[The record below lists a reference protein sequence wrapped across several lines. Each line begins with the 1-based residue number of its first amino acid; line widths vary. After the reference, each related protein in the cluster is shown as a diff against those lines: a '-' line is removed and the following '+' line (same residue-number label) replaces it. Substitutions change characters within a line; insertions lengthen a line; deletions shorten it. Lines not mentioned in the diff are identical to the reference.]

1 MKWLPSGG
9 HFSLCLRIF
18 PPVHCTATTLFPPLL
33 LSLIGL
39 TLALIWALPYNLV
52 KHTYP
57 ISTFYSETLAFALF
71 ALLGA
76 LSMVAVWQRDSRV
89 LRMPRV
95 TWMPLAFVGVILV
108 QRAMLSTELP
118 QLMMTALLY
127 GVAMIVAVSAGF
139 WLAQLGWRGVLMRWS
154 AVALTLGGLY
164 AVAAQLVQAFH
175 LESHVPWLVAR
186 YTVSVARRLF
196 GNMYQPNHLA
206 TYLSLASAGAFY
218 LWYQRKL
225 PAWAWLLASAV
236 FDLGICL
243 TGSRT
248 PWLQLALM
256 STFGLWLVW
265 IERAESARNVRR
277 PMRWFVPV
285 AILPLLAAMTMF
297 VGWANVAWGWQ
308 LDGSAVARMHQAG
321 QVTGRLNLWEY
332 GLAIFREHWLFGA
345 GWSNYIDAQFALVD
359 KLGPV
364 EMADNAHNV
373 LIDLLAKTGLVG
385 TLLVL
390 LPLVFW
396 FARAVRG
403 IKTPPIAF
411 AFILL
416 GMLAVHAMLEY
427 PQHYAFFLL
436 PALFLLGLCE
446 TKPIDSVSPT
456 ATGAVNGVIVVF
468 ACVAI
473 PWLYGDY
480 QRVEVAY
487 RAGKID
493 AYRTDPAL
501 FFAPYG
507 DYAVTGALFLNRD
520 QLDEKLAAHREALA
534 LGAGPTMIKR
544 YIVLLALAGRNDEAM
559 DDIARLKNYNSL
571 IFEAQYAALVRMLR
585 AQGDELK
592 PFTRRVIETW
602 GRPKG
607 EGAGECDG
615 CDDEAMAPVHG
626 ASRRVS

>member
-1 MKWLPSGG
+1 M
-9 HFSLCLRIF
+9 
-18 PPVHCTATTLFPPLL
+18 FPPLL
-33 LSLIGL
+33 LSMIGL

-57 ISTFYSETLAFALF
+57 ISTFYAEALTFSLF

-76 LSMVAVWQRDSRV
+76 LSMIAVWQRDARA

-95 TWMPLAFVGVILV
+95 TWMPLAFVAVILV
-108 QRAMLSTELP
+108 QRATMSTQLP

-127 GVAMIVAVSAGF
+127 GVAMIVAVNAGF
-139 WLAQLGWRGVLMRWS
+139 WLVQLGWRDVLARWS
-154 AVALTLGGLY
+154 AMALTLGGLY
-164 AVAAQLVQAFH
+164 AVGAQVLQAFH
-175 LESHVPWLVAR
+175 LEADVPWLVAK
-186 YTVSVARRLF
+186 YSVTVARRLF

-225 PAWAWLLASAV
+225 PAWLWLVVCAA
-236 FDLGICL
+236 FDIGICL

-248 PWLQLALM
+248 PWLQLALL
-256 STFGLWLVW
+256 SAFGVWLVW
-265 IERAESARNVRR
+265 MARAETARNMRR
-277 PMRWFVPV
+277 STRWFVPV
-285 AILPLLAAMTMF
+285 AILPLLALMTMF
-297 VGWANVAWGWQ
+297 VGWANVAWGLQ
-308 LDGSAVARMHQAG
+308 LDGSAVARMQQAG
-321 QVTGRLNLWEY
+321 QVAGRLNLWEY
-332 GLAIFREHWLFGA
+332 GLAIFREHWWFGA

-373 LIDLLAKTGLVG
+373 LLDLLAKTGIIGALA
-385 TLLVL
+385 VL
-390 LPLVFW
+390 APLAFW
-396 FARAVRG
+396 FARAVRD
-403 IKTPPIAF
+403 IKTASVALAF
-411 AFILL
+411 VLL

-446 TKPIDSVSPT
+446 TKAIDSVSPT
-456 ATGAVNGVIVVF
+456 AVGAINGVIVLF

-473 PWLYGDY
+473 PWLYHDY

-487 RAGKID
+487 RAGKIE

-544 YIVLLALAGRNDEAM
+544 YIVLLALAGRDDEALE
-559 DDIARLKNYNSL
+559 DIQRLKNYNSA
-571 IFEAQYAALVRMLR
+571 IFDGQYAALVRMLR
-585 AQGDELK
+585 EQGDTLK
-592 PFTRRVIETW
+592 PFVKRVIEAW

-607 EGAGECDG
+607 EA
-615 CDDEAMAPVHG
+615 DEDA
-626 ASRRVS
+626 RVPPQATTSSMS

>member
-1 MKWLPSGG
+1 M
-9 HFSLCLRIF
+9 
-18 PPVHCTATTLFPPLL
+18 FPPLL
-33 LSLIGL
+33 LSMIGL
-39 TLALIWALPYNLV
+39 VLALIWALPYNLV

-57 ISTFYSETLAFALF
+57 ISTFYSEALAFSLF
-71 ALLGA
+71 AVLGV
-76 LSMVAVWQRDSRV
+76 LSMIAVWQRDARL

-95 TWMPLAFVGVILV
+95 TWMPLAFVAIVLI
-108 QRAMLSTELP
+108 QRATIPTELP

-127 GVAMIVAVSAGF
+127 GVAMIVAVNTGY

-164 AVAAQLVQAFH
+164 AVGAQIVQAFH
-175 LESHVPWLVAR
+175 LEAQVPWLVAK
-186 YTVSVARRLF
+186 YTVTVARRLF

-225 PAWAWLLASAV
+225 PAWALLVACAA
-236 FDLGICL
+236 FDIGICL

-248 PWLQLALM
+248 PWLQLALL
-256 STFGLWLVW
+256 SAFGLWLVW
-265 IERAESARNVRR
+265 MERSEPTRNMRR
-277 PMRWFVPV
+277 SMRWFVPV
-285 AILPLLAAMTMF
+285 ALLPLLGLATVF
-297 VGWANVAWGWQ
+297 VGWANVAWGLQ
-308 LDGSAVARMHQAG
+308 LDGSAVARMQQAG

-332 GLAIFREHWLFGA
+332 GLAIFREHWFFGA

-373 LIDLLAKTGLVG
+373 LLDLLAKTGVVG
-385 TLLVL
+385 TLAVL
-390 LPLVFW
+390 LPLAFW
-396 FARAVRG
+396 FVRAVRG
-403 IKTPPIAF
+403 IQTAPIAL
-411 AFILL
+411 AFVML
-416 GMLAVHAMLEY
+416 GMLAIHALLEY

-436 PALFLLGLCE
+436 PAMFLLGFCE
-446 TKPIDSVSPT
+446 TKPIESVSPT
-456 ATGAVNGVIVVF
+456 ATGAINGVIVLF

-473 PWLYGDY
+473 PWLYHDY

-487 RAGKID
+487 RAGKIET
-493 AYRTDPAL
+493 YRTDPAL

-507 DYAVTGALFLNRD
+507 DYAVTGALYLNRD

-544 YIVLLALAGRNDEAM
+544 YIVLLALAGRDDEALQ
-559 DDIARLKNYNSL
+559 DIQRLKNYNSR
-571 IFEAQYAALVRMLR
+571 IFEGQYAALVRMLR
-585 AQGDELK
+585 EQGAELK
-592 PFTRRVIETW
+592 PFLRRVIEAW

-607 EGAGECDG
+607 EPDSDVDAM
-615 CDDEAMAPVHG
+615 MAPSKG
-626 ASRRVS
+626 TYAFA

>member
-1 MKWLPSGG
+1 M
-9 HFSLCLRIF
+9 
-18 PPVHCTATTLFPPLL
+18 
-33 LSLIGL
+33 IGL
-39 TLALIWALPYNLV
+39 TMALIWALPYNLV

-57 ISTFYSETLAFALF
+57 ISTFYSEALTFSLF
-71 ALLGA
+71 ALLGV
-76 LSMVAVWQRDSRV
+76 LSMIAVWQRDARV

-95 TWMPLAFVGVILV
+95 TWMPLAFVAVVLI
-108 QRAMLSTELP
+108 QRATMPTELP

-127 GVAMIVAVSAGF
+127 GVAMIVAVNAGY

-164 AVAAQLVQAFH
+164 AVGAQIVQAFH
-175 LESHVPWLVAR
+175 LEAHVPWLVAK
-186 YTVSVARRLF
+186 YTVTVARRLF

-225 PAWAWLLASAV
+225 PAWAFLIACAAY
-236 FDLGICL
+236 DIGICL

-248 PWLQLALM
+248 PWLQLALL
-256 STFGLWLVW
+256 SAFGLWLVW
-265 IERAESARNVRR
+265 MERSEETRNMRR
-277 PMRWFVPV
+277 SMRWFAPV
-285 AILPLLAAMTMF
+285 ALLPLLALVTMF
-297 VGWANVAWGWQ
+297 VGWANVAWGLQ
-308 LDGSAVARMHQAG
+308 LDGSAVARMQQAG

-332 GLAIFREHWLFGA
+332 GLAIFREHWFFGA

-373 LIDLLAKTGLVG
+373 LLDLLAKTGIVG
-385 TLLVL
+385 TLVVL
-390 LPLVFW
+390 LPLAFW
-396 FARAVRG
+396 FVRAVRG
-403 IKTPPIAF
+403 IKTAPIAL
-411 AFILL
+411 AFVLL
-416 GMLAVHAMLEY
+416 GMMAIHALLEY

-436 PALFLLGLCE
+436 PAMFLLGFCE
-446 TKPIDSVSPT
+446 TKPIESVSST
-456 ATGAVNGVIVVF
+456 ATGAINGVIVLF

-487 RAGKID
+487 RAGKIE

-507 DYAVTGALFLNRD
+507 DYAVTGALYLNRD

-544 YIVLLALAGRNDEAM
+544 YVVLLALAGRDDEALL
-559 DDIARLKNYNSL
+559 DIQRLKNYNSR
-571 IFEAQYAALVRMLR
+571 IFEGQYAALVRMLR
-585 AQGDELK
+585 EQGDDLK
-592 PFTRRVIETW
+592 PFVKRVIETY
-602 GRPKG
+602 GRPTG
-607 EGAGECDG
+607 ETDT
-615 CDDEAMAPVHG
+615 DAMAAPRGNV
-626 ASRRVS
+626 RRMS

>member
-1 MKWLPSGG
+1 M
-9 HFSLCLRIF
+9 
-18 PPVHCTATTLFPPLL
+18 LFPPLL

-57 ISTFYSETLAFALF
+57 ISTFYSESLAFSLF
-71 ALLGA
+71 ACLGV
-76 LSMVAVWQRDSRV
+76 LSMIAVWQRDARA

-95 TWMPLAFVGVILV
+95 SWMPLAFVAVILV
-108 QRAMLSTELP
+108 QRAIMPTELP
-118 QLMMTALLY
+118 QLMLTALLY
-127 GVAMIVAVSAGF
+127 GVGMIVAVSTGF

-154 AVALTLGGLY
+154 AAALTLGGLY
-164 AVAAQLVQAFH
+164 AVGAQLVQAFH
-175 LESHVPWLVAR
+175 LEAHVPWLVAR
-186 YTVSVARRLF
+186 YTVTVARRLF

-225 PAWAWLLASAV
+225 PAWAWVLVCAA
-236 FDLGICL
+236 FDIGICL

-248 PWLQLALM
+248 PWLQLTLLSA
-256 STFGLWLVW
+256 FGAWMVW
-265 IERAESARNVRR
+265 AERTDPARPMRR
-277 PMRWFVPV
+277 SMRWFVPV
-285 AILPLLAAMTMF
+285 AILPLLALMTMF

-332 GLAIFREHWLFGA
+332 GFAIFREHWWLGA

-373 LIDLLAKTGLVG
+373 LLDLLAKTGIVG
-385 TLLVL
+385 TLAVLV
-390 LPLVFW
+390 PLAFW
-396 FARAVRG
+396 FARAVRE
-403 IKTPPIAF
+403 IRNAPIAL
-411 AFILL
+411 AFVLL
-416 GMLAVHAMLEY
+416 GMLAIHAMLEY

-436 PALFLLGLCE
+436 PALFLLGLCD
-446 TKPIDSVSPT
+446 TRAIDSVSPT
-456 ATGAVNGVIVVF
+456 ATAAINGVIVLF

-473 PWLYGDY
+473 PWLIGDY

-493 AYRTDPAL
+493 TYRTDPAL

-507 DYAVTGALFLNRD
+507 DYAVTGALYLDRD
-520 QLDEKLAAHREALA
+520 RLDEKLAAHREALA

-544 YIVLLALAGRNDEAM
+544 YIVLLALAGRDDEALR
-559 DDIARLKNYNSL
+559 DIQRLKNYNSA
-571 IFEAQYAALVRMLR
+571 IFPGQYAALIRMLR
-585 AQGDELK
+585 EQGDDLK
-592 PFTRRVIETW
+592 PFVKRVIEVW

-607 EGAGECDG
+607 QSGDAS
-615 CDDEAMAPVHG
+615 DDA
-626 ASRRVS
+626 

>member
-1 MKWLPSGG
+1 MKWLPPGG
-9 HFSLCLRIF
+9 RFSLCLRIF
-18 PPVHCTATTLFPPLL
+18 QPVHCTAATLFPPLL
-33 LSLIGL
+33 LSMIGL
-39 TLALIWALPYNLV
+39 TMALIWALPYNLV

-57 ISTFYSETLAFALF
+57 ISTFYSEALTFSLF
-71 ALLGA
+71 ALLGV
-76 LSMVAVWQRDSRV
+76 LSMIAVWQRDARV

-95 TWMPLAFVGVILV
+95 TWMPLAFVAVVLI
-108 QRAMLSTELP
+108 QRATMPTELP

-127 GVAMIVAVSAGF
+127 GVAMIVAVNAGY

-164 AVAAQLVQAFH
+164 AVGAQLVQAFH
-175 LESHVPWLVAR
+175 LEAHVPWLVAK

-225 PAWAWLLASAV
+225 PAWAFLIACAA
-236 FDLGICL
+236 FDIGICL

-248 PWLQLALM
+248 PWLQLALL
-256 STFGLWLVW
+256 SAFGLWLVW
-265 IERAESARNVRR
+265 MERSEETRNMRR
-277 PMRWFVPV
+277 SMRWFVPA
-285 AILPLLAAMTMF
+285 AILPMLALMTVC
-297 VGWANVAWGWQ
+297 VGWANIAWGWH
-308 LDGSAVARMHQAG
+308 LEGSAVARMQHAG
-321 QVTGRLNLWEY
+321 QVTGRVILWEY
-332 GLAIFREHWLFGA
+332 GLTIFREHWFFGA

-373 LIDLLAKTGLVG
+373 LIDLLAKIGIVG
-385 TLLVL
+385 ALAVL
-390 LPLVFW
+390 LPLAFW
-396 FARAVRG
+396 FARAVRN
-403 IKTPPIAF
+403 IKTAPIAL
-411 AFILL
+411 AFVLL
-416 GMLAVHAMLEY
+416 GMLAIHSLLEY

-436 PALFLLGLCE
+436 PAMFLLGFCE
-446 TKPIDSVSPT
+446 TKPIESVSSA
-456 ATGAVNGVIVVF
+456 ATGAINGVIVLF

-487 RAGKID
+487 RAGKIE

-507 DYAVTGALFLNRD
+507 DYAVTGALYLSKD

-544 YIVLLALAGRNDEAM
+544 YVVLLALAGRDDEALQ
-559 DDIARLKNYNSL
+559 DVQRLKNYNTL
-571 IFEAQYAALVRMLR
+571 IWEGQYAALVRMLR
-585 AQGDELK
+585 EQGDDLK
-592 PFTRRVIETW
+592 PFVKRVIDTY
-602 GRPKG
+602 GRPTG
-607 EGAGECDG
+607 ETDT
-615 CDDEAMAPVHG
+615 DAMAAPRGNV
-626 ASRRVS
+626 RRLS

>member
-1 MKWLPSGG
+1 M
-9 HFSLCLRIF
+9 
-18 PPVHCTATTLFPPLL
+18 FPPLL

-57 ISTFYSETLAFALF
+57 ISTFYAEALAFSLF
-71 ALLGA
+71 AVLGV
-76 LSMVAVWQRDSRV
+76 LSMIAVWQRDARA
-89 LRMPRV
+89 LRMPRI
-95 TWMPLAFVGVILV
+95 TWMPLAFVAIILV
-108 QRAMLSTELP
+108 QRAAMPTELP

-127 GVAMIVAVSAGF
+127 GVAMIVAVNAGF

-154 AVALTLGGLY
+154 AAALTLGGLY
-164 AVAAQLVQAFH
+164 AVGAQLVQAFH
-175 LESHVPWLVAR
+175 LEAHVPWFVAK
-186 YTVSVARRLF
+186 YTVTVARRLF

-218 LWYQRKL
+218 LWYLRKM
-225 PAWAWLLASAV
+225 PAWLWVVVCAA
-236 FDLGICL
+236 FDVGICL

-248 PWLQLALM
+248 PWLQLALL
-256 STFGLWLVW
+256 SAFGLWMVW
-265 IERAESARNVRR
+265 TERADPTRTMRR
-277 PMRWFVPV
+277 SMRWFVPV
-285 AILPLLAAMTMF
+285 AILPLLALVTMF

-332 GLAIFREHWLFGA
+332 GLAIFREHWWFGA

-373 LIDLLAKTGLVG
+373 LLDLLAKTGIVG
-385 TLLVL
+385 TLAVLV
-390 LPLVFW
+390 PLGFW
-396 FARAVRG
+396 FARAVRD
-403 IKTPPIAF
+403 IKNAPIAL
-411 AFILL
+411 AFVLL
-416 GMLAVHAMLEY
+416 GMLAIHAMLEY

-436 PALFLLGLCE
+436 PALFLLGFCE
-446 TKPIDSVSPT
+446 TKAIDSVSPT
-456 ATGAVNGVIVVF
+456 ATGAINGVIVLF

-473 PWLYGDY
+473 PWLIADY

-493 AYRTDPAL
+493 TYRTDPAL

-507 DYAVTGALFLNRD
+507 DYAVTGALLLNRD
-520 QLDEKLAAHREALA
+520 QLDHKLAAHREALA

-544 YIVLLALAGRNDEAM
+544 YIVLLALAGRDDEALL
-559 DDIARLKNYNSL
+559 DIQRLKNYNTS
-571 IFEAQYAALVRMLR
+571 IFPGQYAALVRMLR
-585 AQGDELK
+585 DQGDDLK
-592 PFTRRVIETW
+592 PFVKRVIEAW

-607 EGAGECDG
+607 ES
-615 CDDEAMAPVHG
+615 DDASEHAMLGPQG
-626 ASRRVS
+626 MRLRLS

>member
-1 MKWLPSGG
+1 M
-9 HFSLCLRIF
+9 
-18 PPVHCTATTLFPPLL
+18 FPPLL
-33 LSLIGL
+33 LSMIGL
-39 TLALIWALPYNLV
+39 VLALIWALPYNLV

-57 ISTFYSETLAFALF
+57 ISTFYSEALAFSLF
-71 ALLGA
+71 ALLGVF
-76 LSMVAVWQRDSRV
+76 SMIAVWQRDARA

-95 TWMPLAFVGVILV
+95 TWMPLAFMAIVLI
-108 QRAMLSTELP
+108 QRATMPTELP

-127 GVAMIVAVSAGF
+127 GVAMIVAVNTGY

-164 AVAAQLVQAFH
+164 AVGAQIVQAFH
-175 LESHVPWLVAR
+175 LEAQVPWLVAK
-186 YTVSVARRLF
+186 YTVTVARRLF

-225 PAWAWLLASAV
+225 PAWGLLIACAA
-236 FDLGICL
+236 FDIGICL

-248 PWLQLALM
+248 PWLQLALL
-256 STFGLWLVW
+256 SAFGLWLVW
-265 IERAESARNVRR
+265 MERREPTRNMRR
-277 PMRWFVPV
+277 SMRWFVPV
-285 AILPLLAAMTMF
+285 ALLPLLGLATVF
-297 VGWANVAWGWQ
+297 VGWANVAWGLQ
-308 LDGSAVARMHQAG
+308 LDGSAVARMQQAG

-332 GLAIFREHWLFGA
+332 GLAIFREHWFFGA

-373 LIDLLAKTGLVG
+373 LLDLLAKTGVVG
-385 TLLVL
+385 TLAVL
-390 LPLVFW
+390 LPLAFW
-396 FARAVRG
+396 FVRAVRG
-403 IKTPPIAF
+403 IQTAPIAL
-411 AFILL
+411 AFVIL
-416 GMLAVHAMLEY
+416 GMLAIHALLEY

-436 PALFLLGLCE
+436 PAMFLLGLCE
-446 TKPIDSVSPT
+446 TKPIESVSPT
-456 ATGAVNGVIVVF
+456 ATGAINGVIVLF

-473 PWLYGDY
+473 PWLYHDY

-487 RAGKID
+487 RAGKIET
-493 AYRTDPAL
+493 YRTDPAL

-507 DYAVTGALFLNRD
+507 DYAVTGALYLNRD

-544 YIVLLALAGRNDEAM
+544 YIVLLALAGRDDEALQ
-559 DDIARLKNYNSL
+559 DIQRLKNYNSR
-571 IFEAQYAALVRMLR
+571 IFEGQYAALVRLLR
-585 AQGDELK
+585 EQGDELK
-592 PFTRRVIETW
+592 PFVKRVIEAW

-607 EGAGECDG
+607 EPEVDAD
-615 CDDEAMAPVHG
+615 AMIAPPKG
-626 ASRRVS
+626 TYALA

>member
-1 MKWLPSGG
+1 M
-9 HFSLCLRIF
+9 
-18 PPVHCTATTLFPPLL
+18 
-33 LSLIGL
+33 IGL
-39 TLALIWALPYNLV
+39 TVALIWASPYNLV

-57 ISTFYSETLAFALF
+57 ISTFYSEALTFSLF
-71 ALLGA
+71 ALLGV
-76 LSMVAVWQRDSRV
+76 LSMIAVWQRDARA

-95 TWMPLAFVGVILV
+95 TWMPLAFVAVVLI
-108 QRAMLSTELP
+108 QRATIPTELP

-127 GVAMIVAVSAGF
+127 GVAMIVAVNAGY
-139 WLAQLGWRGVLMRWS
+139 WLAQLGWRSVLMRWS

-164 AVAAQLVQAFH
+164 AVGAQIVQAFH
-175 LESHVPWLVAR
+175 LEAQVPWLVAK

-218 LWYQRKL
+218 LWYRRKL
-225 PAWAWLLASAV
+225 PAWALLVACAA
-236 FDLGICL
+236 FDIGICL

-248 PWLQLALM
+248 PWLQLALL

-265 IERAESARNVRR
+265 TERSEPARSMRR
-277 PMRWFVPV
+277 SMRWFVPV
-285 AILPLLAAMTMF
+285 ALLPMLGLMTLF
-297 VGWANVAWGWQ
+297 VGWANLAWGLQ
-308 LDGSAVARMHQAG
+308 LDGSAVARMQQAG
-321 QVTGRLNLWEY
+321 QVAGRLNLWEY
-332 GLAIFREHWLFGA
+332 GLAIFREHWFFGA

-373 LIDLLAKTGLVG
+373 LLDLLAKTGVVG
-385 TLLVL
+385 TLAVLV
-390 LPLVFW
+390 PLAFW
-396 FARAVRG
+396 FARAIRG
-403 IKTPPIAF
+403 IKAAPIAI
-411 AFILL
+411 AFVLL
-416 GMLAVHAMLEY
+416 GMLAIHALLEY

-436 PALFLLGLCE
+436 PAMFLLGFCE
-446 TKPIDSVSPT
+446 TKPIESVSPT
-456 ATGAVNGVIVVF
+456 ATGAVNGVIVLF

-473 PWLYGDY
+473 PWLYHDY

-487 RAGKID
+487 RAGKIE

-507 DYAVTGALFLNRD
+507 DYAVTGALYLNRD

-544 YIVLLALAGRNDEAM
+544 YIVLLALAGRDDEALQ
-559 DDIARLKNYNSL
+559 DIQRLKNYNMR
-571 IFEAQYAALVRMLR
+571 IFDGQYAALVRMLR
-585 AQGDELK
+585 AQGDDLK
-592 PFTRRVIETW
+592 PFVKRVIEVW

-607 EGAGECDG
+607 ES
-615 CDDEAMAPVHG
+615 DEDAMIVPPEVAH
-626 ASRRVS
+626 RLT

>member
-1 MKWLPSGG
+1 M
-9 HFSLCLRIF
+9 
-18 PPVHCTATTLFPPLL
+18 FPPLL
-33 LSLIGL
+33 LSMIGL

-57 ISTFYSETLAFALF
+57 ISTFYSEALTFCLF

-76 LSMVAVWQRDSRV
+76 LSMVAVWQRDGRA

-95 TWMPLAFVGVILV
+95 TWMPLAFIAVVLV
-108 QRAMLSTELP
+108 QRATMPTELP

-127 GVAMIVAVSAGF
+127 GVAMIVAVNSGY

-164 AVAAQLVQAFH
+164 AVGAQVVQAFH
-175 LESHVPWLVAR
+175 LEANVPWLVAK
-186 YTVSVARRLF
+186 YTVTAARRLF

-206 TYLSLASAGAFY
+206 TYLSMASAGAFY

-225 PAWAWLLASAV
+225 PAWTLLLVLAI
-236 FDLGICL
+236 FDIGICL
-243 TGSRT
+243 TGSRA
-248 PWLQLALM
+248 PWLQLALLCA
-256 STFGLWLVW
+256 FGLWLVW
-265 IERAESARNVRR
+265 VERVEETRNMRR
-277 PMRWFVPV
+277 SMRWFVPA
-285 AILPLLAAMTMF
+285 AILPVLGLMTMA
-297 VGWANVAWGWQ
+297 VGWANVNWGLQ
-308 LDGSAVARMHQAG
+308 LDGSAVARMQQAG
-321 QVTGRLNLWEY
+321 QVAGRLNLWEY
-332 GLAIFREHWLFGA
+332 GLAIFREHWFFGA

-373 LIDLLAKTGLVG
+373 LLDLLAKTGIVG
-385 TLLVL
+385 TLAVL
-390 LPLVFW
+390 LPLAFW
-396 FARAVRG
+396 FARAVRSL
-403 IKTPPIAF
+403 KSAPIAF

-416 GMLAVHAMLEY
+416 GMLAMHAMLEY

-436 PALFLLGLCE
+436 PGLFLLGFCE

-456 ATGAVNGVIVVF
+456 ATGAINGVIVLF

-473 PWLYGDY
+473 PWLYHDY

-487 RAGKID
+487 RAGKIET
-493 AYRTDPAL
+493 YRTDPAL

-507 DYAVTGALFLNRD
+507 DYAVTGALYLSRD

-544 YIVLLALAGRNDEAM
+544 YIVLLALAGRDDEALQ
-559 DDIARLKNYNSL
+559 DIQRLKNYNML
-571 IFEAQYAALVRMLR
+571 IFEGQYASLVRMLR
-585 AQGDELK
+585 AQGDDLK
-592 PFTRRVIETW
+592 PFVKRVIDAW

-607 EGAGECDG
+607 ESDQ
-615 CDDEAMAPVHG
+615 DAMVVPTDG
-626 ASRRVS
+626 ASRSS

>member
-9 HFSLCLRIF
+9 HFSLCLRF
-18 PPVHCTATTLFPPLL
+18 FQPVHCTAAILFPPLL

-39 TLALIWALPYNLV
+39 TVALIWALPYNLV

-57 ISTFYSETLAFALF
+57 ISTFYSEALTFSLFGVLGLLA
-71 ALLGA
+71 
-76 LSMVAVWQRDSRV
+76 MIAVWQRDGRV

-95 TWMPLAFVGVILV
+95 TWMPLAFVAVILV
-108 QRAMLSTELP
+108 QRAVMPTELP

-127 GVAMIVAVSAGF
+127 GVAMIVAVNAGF
-139 WLAQLGWRGVLMRWS
+139 WLAQLGWRNALMRWS

-164 AVAAQLVQAFH
+164 AVGAQVVQAFH
-175 LESHVPWLVAR
+175 LEGNVPWLVAR
-186 YTVSVARRLF
+186 YTVTVARRLF

-218 LWYQRKL
+218 LWYLRKL
-225 PAWAWLLASAV
+225 PAWLWLIACAA
-236 FDLGICL
+236 FDIGICL

-248 PWLQLALM
+248 PWLQLALL
-256 STFGLWLVW
+256 SASGLWLVW
-265 IERAESARNVRR
+265 MERAEPTRNMRR
-277 PMRWFVPV
+277 SMRWFVPV
-285 AILPLLAAMTMF
+285 AILPLLALVTMF
-297 VGWANVAWGWQ
+297 VGWANVAWGLQ
-308 LDGSAVARMHQAG
+308 LDGSAVARMQQAG

-332 GLAIFREHWLFGA
+332 GLAIFRGHWWLGA

-373 LIDLLAKTGLVG
+373 LIDLLAKTGIIG
-385 TLLVL
+385 TLAVLV
-390 LPLVFW
+390 PLAFW
-396 FARAVRG
+396 FVRAVRG
-403 IKTPPIAF
+403 IKAPPIAL
-411 AFILL
+411 AFVLL
-416 GMLAVHAMLEY
+416 GMLAIHAMLEY

-436 PALFLLGLCE
+436 PALFLLGFCE
-446 TKPIDSVSPT
+446 TKQIDSVSST
-456 ATGAVNGVIVVF
+456 ATGAIHGVILLF

-473 PWLYGDY
+473 PWLFQDY

-487 RAGKID
+487 RSGKID
-493 AYRTDPAL
+493 TYRTDPAL

-507 DYAVTGALFLNRD
+507 DYAVTGALLLSRD

-544 YIVLLALAGRNDEAM
+544 YIVLLAIAGRDDEALE
-559 DDIARLKNYNSL
+559 DIRRLKNYNSA
-571 IFEAQYAALVRMLR
+571 IFPGQYAALVRMLR
-585 AQGDELK
+585 AQGDDLA
-592 PFTRRVIETW
+592 PFVKRVIEVW

-607 EGAGECDG
+607 DA
-615 CDDEAMAPVHG
+615 DDDAMAPPQG
-626 ASRRVS
+626 KSRVS